1 MITVVFTDNSDYA
14 RATGLWQWDYG
25 QRLRIEGLHLPT
37 AVEIH
42 FALTEQSGDAITRAG
57 TTKDGVTEVVIPDS
71 MLEHQA
77 AGSTYEIYSWIYLAD
92 KTSGET
98 IKRIS
103 MQVKCRPKPKGFDA
117 PGDGEIFRQAIEV
130 VNDAAKRA
138 EEAGDKAI
146 VAGGEAKAAA
156 AQTAEHLQAV
166 QSLAEQVETNVD
178 IVAQNEQAVAG
189 MFSQTQQAALD
200 TALSA
205 RAAKLSETAAAQ
217 AQAGAETAEDTARQ
231 YAEETG
237 TDRQAVSKDK
247 QAVMQMREG
256 AEAAQRA
263 AEEAAGKIEGEI
275 TGAGQIAEAVAKDKQ
290 AVSQM
295 VTETT
300 QNAQNAA
307 ESAQEA
313 ERSSTAAKEAQTA
326 AESAEAGAIAAMEE
340 VERDRIEVSEIY
352 KAVEHLRDAMLWS
365 QWFDLHRTGWRGGV
379 TFPRFSQSQSTLGT
393 KTGDN
398 ADVVVETS
406 TNEAKGRND
415 FADKPNTNL
424 MFNGIDVN
432 GYVDENGEPHITA
445 VEGSPEFDR
454 YGGNGDVY
462 RAFLTPFYRRFCTD
476 TEEGWEFADKPQDDM
491 KPWAAAV
498 RPDGTYRSFY
508 FVAKYIGVRDDNGVI
523 SSISGHIPA
532 RQTIS
537 YNTQITEFKKK
548 GTQYCGFTSTDMA
561 WVQWMNDMKFA
572 NKNSQATMTGCTSYS
587 TQAPATVEESAAK
600 RIIIE
605 KSKANSLIVGS
616 YVSIG
621 HGKLNGSTVSIDRSA
636 AEIHK
641 YADSVKILKIE
652 SYDDNNSAVYVDVDT
667 DFSTETVTLSETLTS
682 PVYLSTMHWRSGSCD
697 NVLGPDGSPG
707 NPKNSKEPFVIS
719 GVEMGNGGY
728 IIVSDIIM
736 DGVYDAE
743 SDTYKQTPYIV
754 NDSRKISTKI
764 TDDYTALSYDV
775 PDTGN
780 AWKYISDVGY
790 DERYPYI
797 GLPTG
802 LLATTSTGYSDGVHT
817 GSRNTAM
824 REVLWFGY
832 LNDGAYAGARCLVL
846 YDGLGN
852 SWWVILPRLSS
863 LRRGVAA

>member
-1 MITVVFTDNSDYA
+1 MPETKTYYVKVRPTNGGKWSRNKSYEFWTTVFDESSGNSYISIRDVPGGTDIADSSYWTLYSVNDA
-14 RATGLWQWDYG
+14 RYLDLKK
-25 QRLRIEGLHLPT
+25 RLD
-37 AVEIH
+37 EI
-42 FALTEQSGDAITRAG
+42 IAG
-57 TTKDGVTEVVIPDS
+57 STPDEAEIKDVRLGADGVTYPT
-71 MLEHQA
+71 A
-77 AGSTYEIYSWIYLAD
+77 
-92 KTSGET
+92 
-98 IKRIS
+98 
-103 MQVKCRPKPKGFDA
+103 
-117 PGDGEIFRQAIEV
+117 
-130 VNDAAKRA
+130 
-138 EEAGDKAI
+138 
-146 VAGGEAKAAA
+146 GEAVRGQM
-156 AQTAEHLQAV
+156 AQKI
-166 QSLAEQVETNVD
+166 N
-178 IVAQNEQAVAG
+178 
-189 MFSQTQQAALD
+189 
-200 TALSA
+200 
-205 RAAKLSETAAAQ
+205 
-217 AQAGAETAEDTARQ
+217 
-231 YAEETG
+231 
-237 TDRQAVSKDK
+237 KD
-247 QAVMQMREG
+247 
-256 AEAAQRA
+256 
-263 AEEAAGKIEGEI
+263 
-275 TGAGQIAEAVAKDKQ
+275 
-290 AVSQM
+290 
-295 VTETT
+295 
-300 QNAQNAA
+300 
-307 ESAQEA
+307 
-313 ERSSTAAKEAQTA
+313 
-326 AESAEAGAIAAMEE
+326 
-340 VERDRIEVSEIY
+340 
-352 KAVEHLRDAMLWS
+352 DAMSWS
-365 QWFDLHRTGWRGGV
+365 QWFDLHRAGWRGGV

-508 FVAKYIGVRDDNGVI
+508 FVTKYIGVRDDNGVI
-523 SSISGHIPA
+523 SSISGRIPA

-572 NKNSQATMTGCTSYS
+572 NKNSQATMTGCTSYG

-605 KSKANSLIVGS
+605 KSKANSLLVGS

-780 AWKYISDVGY
+780 TWKYISDVGY

-817 GSRNTAM
+817 GSRITAM
-824 REVLWFGY
+824 REVLWFGSLSY
-832 LNDGAYAGARCLVL
+832 GAPAGARCLHL
-846 YDGLGN
+846 FLGLGDAGW
-852 SWWVILPRLSS
+852 SILPRLSS
-863 LRRGVAA
+863 LRRGIAA